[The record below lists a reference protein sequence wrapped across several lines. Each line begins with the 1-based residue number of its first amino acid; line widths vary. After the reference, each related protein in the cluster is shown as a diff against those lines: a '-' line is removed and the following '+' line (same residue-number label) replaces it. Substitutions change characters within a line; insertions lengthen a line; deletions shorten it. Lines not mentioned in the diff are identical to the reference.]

1 MDQYEIW
8 KFLHICMFVFWLGTD
23 MGVMICSKKSTDTS
37 LSIPARFQLLEI
49 ALVIELLPRVMW
61 VMALPLGVHLSK
73 SLGYLD
79 PSISALAMMWIF
91 TLIWLVIN
99 VGGAANLEKPWGQQ
113 LSKIN
118 RIIVASL
125 GVGLI
130 IVSVLHFLGSGPF
143 VEGRAEVDS
152 IALKVGLYGLVNIT
166 ILGIEIA
173 FFPLG
178 EAFARLAEE
187 GSSPELEQSISSGMR
202 TTLMWVHATYIM
214 IFVVAFIGVTKIA
227 G

>member
-1 MDQYEIW
+1 MTEIELLT
-8 KFLHICMFVFWLGTD
+8 FLHICMFVFWLGTD

-61 VMALPLGVHLSK
+61 VMALPLGIHLSK
-73 SLGYLD
+73 SIGY
-79 PSISALAMMWIF
+79 ISPNDLTLAGMWVF
-91 TLIWLVIN
+91 AGAWLIIN
-99 VGGAANLEKPWGQQ
+99 VGGAANLEKTWGQQ

-118 RIIVASL
+118 RLVVASL
-125 GVGLI
+125 GVALI
-130 IVSVLHFLGSGPF
+130 IVAVSSYMGNGPF
-143 VEGRAEVDS
+143 EANS
-152 IALKVGLYGLVNIT
+152 IALKVGLYGLINLT
-166 ILGIEIA
+166 ILGIEVA

-187 GSSPELEQSISSGMR
+187 GSTPELEESISSGMR
-202 TTLMWVHATYIM
+202 KTLMWVHSTYIM

>member
-1 MDQYEIW
+1 MTEYEIW

-61 VMALPLGVHLSK
+61 VMALPLGIHLSN
-73 SLGYLD
+73 SLGYIS
-79 PSISALAMMWIF
+79 PSDLTLTGMWVF
-91 TLIWLVIN
+91 AGAWLIIN
-99 VGGAANLEKPWGQQ
+99 VGGAANLEKTWGQQ

-118 RIIVASL
+118 RFVVASL
-125 GVGLI
+125 GVSLI
-130 IVSVLHFLGSGPF
+130 IVAISSYMGNGPF
-143 VEGRAEVDS
+143 EANS
-152 IALKVGLYGLVNIT
+152 IALKVGLYGFINLT
-166 ILGIEIA
+166 ILGIETA

-187 GSSPELEQSISSGMR
+187 GSSPDLEESISSGMSK
-202 TTLMWVHATYIM
+202 TLMWVHTTYIM
-214 IFVVAFIGVTKIA
+214 IFVVAFIGVTKFA

>member
-1 MDQYEIW
+1 MAEYEIW

-23 MGVMICSKKSTDTS
+23 MGVMLCSKKSTDPN
-37 LSIPARFQLLEI
+37 LGVEARFQMLEM
-49 ALVIELLPRVMW
+49 ALKIEILPRVMW

-73 SLGYLD
+73 SSGYIE
-79 PSISALAMMWIF
+79 PSVLTLTLMWVF
-91 TLIWLVIN
+91 VLMWLVIN

-118 RIIVASL
+118 RVVVASL

-130 IVSVLHFLGSGPF
+130 IVAASSFMGYGPY
-143 VEGRAEVDS
+143 EPNS
-152 IALKVGLYGLVNIT
+152 IALKVGLYGLINLT

-178 EAFARLAEE
+178 MAFERLATE
-187 GSSPELEQSISSGMR
+187 GSSPELESSITNGMK
-202 TTLMWVHATYIM
+202 TTLLWVHATYIM
-214 IFVVAFIGVTKIA
+214 IFIVAFIGVTKIL

>member
-1 MDQYEIW
+1 MSEYEIW

-23 MGVMICSKKSTDTS
+23 MGVMLCSKKSTDPN
-37 LSIPARFQLLEI
+37 LGVEARFQMLEM
-49 ALVIELLPRVMW
+49 ALKIEILPRVMW

-73 SLGYLD
+73 SLGYIE
-79 PSISALAMMWIF
+79 PSVLTLTLMWVF
-91 TLIWLVIN
+91 VLMWLVIN
-99 VGGAANLEKPWGQQ
+99 VGGATNLEKPWGQQ

-118 RIIVASL
+118 RFVVASL

-130 IVSVLHFLGSGPF
+130 IVAASSFMGYGPY
-143 VEGRAEVDS
+143 EPNS
-152 IALKVGLYGLVNIT
+152 IALKVGLYGLINLT

-178 EAFARLAEE
+178 MAFERLATE
-187 GSSPELEQSISSGMR
+187 GSSPELESSITNGMK
-202 TTLMWVHATYIM
+202 TTLLWVHTTYIM
-214 IFVVAFIGVTKIA
+214 IFIVAFIGVTKIL

>member
-1 MDQYEIW
+1 MAEYEIW

-23 MGVMICSKKSTDTS
+23 MGVMLCSKKSTDPN
-37 LSIPARFQLLEI
+37 LGVEARFQMLEM
-49 ALVIELLPRVMW
+49 ALKIEILPRVMW

-73 SLGYLD
+73 SLGYIE
-79 PSISALAMMWIF
+79 PSVLTLSLMWVF
-91 TLIWLVIN
+91 VLMWLVIN
-99 VGGAANLEKPWGQQ
+99 VGGAANLDKPWGQQ

-118 RIIVASL
+118 RIVVASL

-130 IVSVLHFLGSGPF
+130 IVAASSFMGYGPY
-143 VEGRAEVDS
+143 EPNS
-152 IALKVGLYGLVNIT
+152 IALKVGLYGLINLT

-178 EAFARLAEE
+178 MAFERLATE
-187 GSSPELEQSISSGMR
+187 GSSPELESSITSGMK
-202 TTLMWVHATYIM
+202 TTLLWVHATYIM
-214 IFVVAFIGVTKIA
+214 IFIVAFIGVTKIL

>member
-1 MDQYEIW
+1 MSEYEIW

-61 VMALPLGVHLSK
+61 VMALPFGIHLSK
-73 SLGYLD
+73 SLGYID
-79 PSISALAMMWIF
+79 PSLITVAAMWVF
-91 TLIWLVIN
+91 VLTWLVIN

-118 RIIVASL
+118 RFVVASL
-125 GVGLI
+125 GVSLI
-130 IVSVLHFLGSGPF
+130 IVAISSYLGNGP
-143 VEGRAEVDS
+143 
-152 IALKVGLYGLVNIT
+152 

-187 GSSPELEQSISSGMR
+187 GSSPELEESISSGMR
-202 TTLMWVHATYIM
+202 TTLMWVHSTYIM

>member
-1 MDQYEIW
+1 MAEYEIW

-23 MGVMICSKKSTDTS
+23 VGVMLCSKKSTDPT
-37 LSIPARFQLLEI
+37 LGVEARFKMLEM
-49 ALVIELLPRVMW
+49 ALIIELLPRVMW

-79 PSISALAMMWIF
+79 PSITTLVMMWAFIIVW
-91 TLIWLVIN
+91 LIVN

-118 RIIVASL
+118 RIIIASL

-130 IVSVLHFLGSGPF
+130 IVSISSFMGMGPY
-143 VEGRAEVDS
+143 EANS

-178 EAFARLAEE
+178 LAFERLASE
-187 GSSPELEQSISSGMR
+187 GSSPDIEESISSGMR
-202 TTLMWVHATYIM
+202 KTLAWVHTTYFL
-214 IFVVAFIGVTKIA
+214 IFIVAFIGVTKIV

>member
-1 MDQYEIW
+1 MAEYEIW

-23 MGVMICSKKSTDTS
+23 MGVMLCSKKSTDPN
-37 LSIPARFQLLEI
+37 LGVEARFQMLEM
-49 ALVIELLPRVMW
+49 ALKIEILPRVMW

-73 SLGYLD
+73 SLGYIE
-79 PSISALAMMWIF
+79 PSVLILTLMWVF
-91 TLIWLVIN
+91 VLMWLVIN
-99 VGGAANLEKPWGQQ
+99 VGGATNLEKPWGQQ

-118 RIIVASL
+118 RVVVASL

-130 IVSVLHFLGSGPF
+130 IVAASSFMGYGPY
-143 VEGRAEVDS
+143 EPNS
-152 IALKVGLYGLVNIT
+152 IALKVGLYGLINLT

-178 EAFARLAEE
+178 LAFERLATE
-187 GSSPELEQSISSGMR
+187 GSSPELESSITNGMK
-202 TTLMWVHATYIM
+202 TTLLWVHTTYIM
-214 IFVVAFIGVTKIA
+214 IFIVAFIGVTKIL

>member
-1 MDQYEIW
+1 
-8 KFLHICMFVFWLGTD
+8 

-61 VMALPLGVHLSK
+61 VMALPFGIHLSK
-73 SLGYLD
+73 SLGYID
-79 PSISALAMMWIF
+79 PSLITVAAMWVF
-91 TLIWLVIN
+91 VLTWLVIN
-99 VGGAANLEKPWGQQ
+99 VGGAEKPWGQQ

-118 RIIVASL
+118 RFVVASL
-125 GVGLI
+125 GVSLI
-130 IVSVLHFLGSGPF
+130 IVAISSYLGNGPF
-143 VEGRAEVDS
+143 EANS
-152 IALKVGLYGLVNIT
+152 IALKVGLYGLINIT

-187 GSSPELEQSISSGMR
+187 GSSPELEESISSGMR
-202 TTLMWVHATYIM
+202 TTLMWVHSTYIM

>member
-1 MDQYEIW
+1 MPEYEIW

-23 MGVMICSKKSTDTS
+23 MGVMICSKKSTDTT

-61 VMALPLGVHLSK
+61 VMALPLGIHLSK
-73 SLGYLD
+73 SLGYID
-79 PSISALAMMWIF
+79 PSLITLAAMWVF
-91 TLIWLVIN
+91 VVAWLIIN

-118 RIIVASL
+118 RFVVASL
-125 GVGLI
+125 GVALI
-130 IVSVLHFLGSGPF
+130 IVAISSYLGNGPF
-143 VEGRAEVDS
+143 EANS
-152 IALKVGLYGLVNIT
+152 IALKVGLYGLINIT

-187 GSSPELEQSISSGMR
+187 GSSPELEESISSGMR
-202 TTLMWVHATYIM
+202 TTLMWVHTTYFM

>member
-1 MDQYEIW
+1 MAEYEIW

-23 MGVMICSKKSTDTS
+23 MGVMLCSKKSTDPN
-37 LSIPARFQLLEI
+37 LGVEARFQMLEM
-49 ALVIELLPRVMW
+49 ALKIEILPRVMW
-61 VMALPLGVHLSK
+61 VMSLPLGVHLSK
-73 SLGYLD
+73 SLGYIE
-79 PSISALAMMWIF
+79 PSVLTLTLMWVF
-91 TLIWLVIN
+91 VLMWLVIN

-118 RIIVASL
+118 RVVVASL

-130 IVSVLHFLGSGPF
+130 IVAASSFMGYGPY
-143 VEGRAEVDS
+143 EPNS
-152 IALKVGLYGLVNIT
+152 IALKVGLYGLINLT

-178 EAFARLAEE
+178 MAFERLATE
-187 GSSPELEQSISSGMR
+187 GSSPELESSITNGMK
-202 TTLMWVHATYIM
+202 TTLLWVHTPYIM
-214 IFVVAFIGVTKIA
+214 LFIVAFIGVTKIL

>member
-23 MGVMICSKKSTDTS
+23 VGVMICSKKSTDTT

-73 SLGYLD
+73 SLGYLN
-79 PSISALAMMWIF
+79 PSISVLSMMWIF

-130 IVSVLHFLGSGPF
+130 IVSVSHFLGLGPF
-143 VEGRAEVDS
+143 IEGRAEVDS

>member
-1 MDQYEIW
+1 MAEYEIW

-23 MGVMICSKKSTDTS
+23 MGVMLCSKKSTDPN
-37 LSIPARFQLLEI
+37 LGVEARFQMLEM
-49 ALVIELLPRVMW
+49 ALKIEILPRVMW

-73 SLGYLD
+73 SLGYIE
-79 PSISALAMMWIF
+79 PSVLTLTLMWVF
-91 TLIWLVIN
+91 VLMWLVIN

-118 RIIVASL
+118 RVVVASL

-130 IVSVLHFLGSGPF
+130 IVAASSFMGYGPY
-143 VEGRAEVDS
+143 EPNS
-152 IALKVGLYGLVNIT
+152 IALKVGLYGLINLT

-178 EAFARLAEE
+178 LAFERLATE
-187 GSSPELEQSISSGMR
+187 GSSPELESSITNGMK
-202 TTLMWVHATYIM
+202 TTLLWVHTTYIM
-214 IFVVAFIGVTKIA
+214 IFIVAFIGVTKIL

>member
-1 MDQYEIW
+1 MAEYEIW

-23 MGVMICSKKSTDTS
+23 MGVMLCSKKSTDPN
-37 LSIPARFQLLEI
+37 LGVEARFQMLEM
-49 ALVIELLPRVMW
+49 ALKIEILPRVMW

-73 SLGYLD
+73 SLGYIE
-79 PSISALAMMWIF
+79 PSVLTLTLMWVF
-91 TLIWLVIN
+91 VLMWLVIN

-118 RIIVASL
+118 RFVVASL

-130 IVSVLHFLGSGPF
+130 IVAASSFMGYGPY
-143 VEGRAEVDS
+143 EPNS
-152 IALKVGLYGLVNIT
+152 IALKVGLYGLINLT

-178 EAFARLAEE
+178 LAFERLATE
-187 GSSPELEQSISSGMR
+187 GSSPELESSITNGMK
-202 TTLMWVHATYIM
+202 TTLLWVHTTYIM
-214 IFVVAFIGVTKIA
+214 IFIVAFIGVTKIL

>member
-1 MDQYEIW
+1 MAEYEIW

-23 MGVMICSKKSTDTS
+23 MGVMLCSKKSTDPN
-37 LSIPARFQLLEI
+37 LGVEARFQMLEM
-49 ALVIELLPRVMW
+49 ALKIEILPRVMW

-73 SLGYLD
+73 SLGYIE
-79 PSISALAMMWIF
+79 PSVLTLTLMWVF
-91 TLIWLVIN
+91 VLMWLVIN

-118 RIIVASL
+118 RVVVASL

-130 IVSVLHFLGSGPF
+130 IVAASSFMGYGPY
-143 VEGRAEVDS
+143 EPNS
-152 IALKVGLYGLVNIT
+152 IALKVGLYGLINLT

-178 EAFARLAEE
+178 VAFERLATE
-187 GSSPELEQSISSGMR
+187 GSSPELESSITNGMK
-202 TTLMWVHATYIM
+202 TTLLWVHTTYIM
-214 IFVVAFIGVTKIA
+214 IFIVAFIGVTKIL